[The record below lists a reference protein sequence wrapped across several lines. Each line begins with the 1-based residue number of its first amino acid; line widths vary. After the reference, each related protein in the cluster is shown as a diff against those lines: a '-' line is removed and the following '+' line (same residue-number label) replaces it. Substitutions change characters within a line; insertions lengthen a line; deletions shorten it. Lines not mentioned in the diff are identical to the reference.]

1 MHLPQQS
8 FSSSHR
14 ISLTPLID
22 IVFILLL
29 FFILESNF
37 TRPGEVV
44 FNTAAQDEAGSSVVR
59 PIEIQVF
66 EGGQLWLDGQAL
78 DIAGLDAYLEAKK
91 FDDQNPVIL
100 YAQDRLS
107 VQGLVLVVDVFQHHT
122 LSRLQLAQLQE

>member
-8 FSSSHR
+8 SSSSHR

-37 TRPGEVV
+37 TRSGEVV
-44 FNTAAQDEAGSSVVR
+44 FNAGALDEAGISVVR
-59 PIEIQVF
+59 PIKIQVF

-78 DIAGLDAYLEAKK
+78 DIAGLDAYLEEKQ
-91 FDDQNPVIL
+91 FDGQTPVVV
-100 YAQDRLS
+100 YAQNRLS
-107 VQGLVLVVDVFQHHT
+107 VQGLVQVVDVLQHHT
-122 LSRLQLAQLQE
+122 LSRLQFSLLQE